1 MKPDSNIPDA
11 IREIDMESML
21 QEWQTS
27 RTNRETYTNDFPSLD
42 NLVDG
47 VPLHHAKGAPYVG
60 DTTIAGLVRQIPRN
74 SLQQLPMFGVLING
88 TKNSIRAALG
98 SFFVR
103 NNILNEDTFGKGLL
117 STLQMGTEQ
126 AITHGYATFMTATGE
141 FLDDFGT
148 TMRLMHYADVDPE
161 PGIQDFNEAGFFYAV
176 ANLTKSRVRKIRDAA
191 AENPN
196 TSWYVAAL
204 DRLLEMTPETKN
216 NYSIYQSDPQK
227 KAQQEYIAKTY
238 QFVTKYDVGRKGKFC
253 VFCPQLEDTPLRVIK
268 NKSKFGYPRIL
279 GLVIDPAPLT
289 PFGLSRVRLA
299 SPNQNLANIYYQNIA
314 SMLLLNSKPP
324 VLKRGRFTKPVQLV
338 QGAVW
343 EALDQN
349 ATAELKSMDN
359 GALAQFKPM
368 MEFLSSQI
376 QNIMGAPYSAVNN
389 GSNFSKTGPGV
400 KQQTQVQDVITNQIT
415 NILENFLRQYVLVA
429 LDTFIAEQTIE
440 NNIDPA
446 TGERIP
452 NETTLVVDDECKN
465 AINRISEQQFKPTPE
480 QPEFLPPIG
489 DDNKITV
496 DWNEFYDSVETWTV
510 EIELSIGKQEME
522 EKQRADLQDT
532 LVTLLQNDDG
542 TDPELRQK
550 IKLILDMLL
559 EKSVPGAKRLAITPP
574 VQLPTGNPQ
583 LGITDPAASP
593 VPAPVAGQ

>member
-1 MKPDSNIPDA
+1 MEENQAVPE
-11 IREIDMESML
+11 EIKEVDMESMI
-21 QEWQTS
+21 QEWETS
-27 RTNRETYTNDFPSLD
+27 RTNRETYTIDFPSLD

-47 VPLHHAKGAPYVG
+47 VPLNHTKGAPYVG

-74 SLQQLPMFGVLING
+74 SLQQLPIFGVSING

-103 NNILNEDTFGKGLL
+103 HNVLNEDTFGKGLL
-117 STLQMGTEQ
+117 STLQMGAEQ
-126 AITHGYATFMTATGE
+126 AITHGYAPFMTVTSE
-141 FLDDFGT
+141 LLDDFGT
-148 TMRLMHYADVDPE
+148 TMRLMHYTDVDPE
-161 PGIQDFNEAGFFYAV
+161 PGIQDFNESGFFYVV

-191 AENPN
+191 KQNPN
-196 TSWYVAAL
+196 TSWYVDAL
-204 DRLLEMTPETKN
+204 DRLLEMTPETK

-238 QFVTKYDVGRKGKFC
+238 QFVTKYDVGRGGKFC
-253 VFCPQLEDTPLRVIK
+253 TFCPQLAETPLRCIK
-268 NKSKFGYPRIL
+268 NKSKFGYPRVQ

-299 SPNQNLANIYYQNIA
+299 SPNQNLANIYYQSIA
-314 SMLLLNSKPP
+314 SMLLLNAKPP
-324 VLKRGRFTKPVQLV
+324 VLKRGRFTKPVQLK
-338 QGAVW
+338 QGAIW

-359 GALAQFKPM
+359 GALAQFTPM
-368 MEFLSSQI
+368 MKFLASQI

-389 GSNFSKTGPGV
+389 GGDFSKTGPGV
-400 KQQTQVQDVITNQIT
+400 KQQDRVQDLTTNQIT

-429 LDTFIAEQTIE
+429 LDTFIAEQIIE
-440 NNIDPA
+440 NNVDPE
-446 TGERIP
+446 TGEKIP
-452 NETTLVVDDECKN
+452 NESNLTLDDEAKN
-465 AINRISEQQFKPTPE
+465 AINRIAEQQFKPTPE
-480 QPEFLPPIG
+480 QPEFLPPVG

-496 DWNEFYDSVETWTV
+496 DWNDFYDSIETWTV

-542 TDPELRQK
+542 SDPELRQRAK
-550 IKLILDMLL
+550 MIMDMIL
-559 EKSVPGAKRLAITPP
+559 EKSVPQAKRMAIAPPVALPTGDPQMGITPP
-574 VQLPTGNPQ
+574 
-583 LGITDPAASP
+583 A
-593 VPAPVAGQ
+593 PAPVAGQ

>member
-1 MKPDSNIPDA
+1 MEENKSIPEAIQEVDIDSMI
-11 IREIDMESML
+11 
-21 QEWQTS
+21 QEWETS
-27 RTNRETYTNDFPSLD
+27 RTNRETYTIDFPSLD

-47 VPLHHAKGAPYVG
+47 VPLQHQKGAPYVG

-74 SLQQLPMFGVLING
+74 SLQQLPIFGVAING
-88 TKNSIRAALG
+88 TKNSIRAALA

-103 NNILNEDTFGKGLL
+103 HNVLNEDTFGKGLL

-126 AITHGYATFMTATGE
+126 AITHGYAPFMTVTQE
-141 FLDDFGT
+141 VLDDFGT
-148 TMRLMHYADVDPE
+148 TMRLMHYTDVDPE
-161 PGIQDFNEAGFFYAV
+161 PGIQDFNEAGYFYVV

-191 AENPN
+191 MQNPN
-196 TSWYVAAL
+196 TSWYVDAL
-204 DRLLEMTPETKN
+204 NRLLEIQPETK

-238 QFVTKYDVGRKGKFC
+238 QFVTKYEVGRGGEFC
-253 VFCPQLEDTPLRVIK
+253 TFCPQLPDTALRCIK
-268 NKSKFGYPRIL
+268 NKSKFGYPRVQ

-299 SPNQNLANIYYQNIA
+299 SPNQNLANIYYQSIA
-314 SMLLLNSKPP
+314 SMLLLNAKPP
-324 VLKRGRFTKPVQLV
+324 VLKRGRFTKPVQLK

-359 GALAQFKPM
+359 GALAQFTPM
-368 MEFLSSQI
+368 MKFLASQI
-376 QNIMGAPYSAVNN
+376 QNIMGSPFSAVNN
-389 GSNFSKTGPGV
+389 GADFSKTGPGV
-400 KQQTQVQDVITNQIT
+400 KQQNEVQDLTTNQIT

-429 LDTFIAEQTIE
+429 LDTFIAEQTVE
-440 NNIDPA
+440 NNVDPE
-446 TGERIP
+446 TGEKIP
-452 NETTLVVDDECKN
+452 NESNLTVDDECKN
-465 AINRISEQQFKPTPE
+465 AINRIAEQQFKPTEE
-480 QPEFLPPIG
+480 QPEFVPPIG

-496 DWNEFYDSVETWTV
+496 DWNYFYDSIETWTV

-542 TDPELRQK
+542 TDPELRQRAK
-550 IKLILDMLL
+550 MIMDMIL
-559 EKSVPGAKRLAITPP
+559 EKSVPQAKRMAIAPP
-574 VQLPTGNPQ
+574 VALPTGNPQ
-583 LGITDPAASP
+583 VGTTEP
-593 VPAPVAGQ
+593 VAPVAGQ

>member
-1 MKPDSNIPDA
+1 MEPERAIPEGITQVD
-11 IREIDMESML
+11 ITEL
-21 QEWQTS
+21 TQEWETS
-27 RTNRETYTNDFPSLD
+27 RTNRESYTNDFQSLD

-47 VPLHHAKGAPYVG
+47 VPLNHNPKAPYVG

-74 SLQQLPMFGVLING
+74 SLQQLPVFSVALNG
-88 TKNSIRAALG
+88 TKNSIRAHLG
-98 SFFVR
+98 SFFLRKYVF
-103 NNILNEDTFGKGLL
+103 NEDTFGKGLL
-117 STLQMGTEQ
+117 STMQMGTEK
-126 AITHGYATFMTATGE
+126 AITHGYATFMTVTGMMM
-141 FLDDFGT
+141 DDFGT
-148 TMRLMHYADVDPE
+148 SMRQMHYSDVDPE
-161 PGIQDFNEAGFFYAV
+161 PGIQDFNESGFFYVV
-176 ANLTKSRVRKIRDAA
+176 ANLTKSRVRKIRNAA
-191 AENPN
+191 AKNPN
-196 TSWYVAAL
+196 SSWYVAAL
-204 DRLLEMTPETKN
+204 DQLLEIQPETK

-227 KAQQEYIAKTY
+227 KAQAEYIANTY
-238 QFVTKYDVGRKGKFC
+238 QFVTKYEVGKGGMFC
-253 VFCPQLEDTPLRVIK
+253 TFCPQLPDTALRCIP
-268 NKSKFGYPRIL
+268 NKSKFGYPRVL

-324 VLKRGRFTKPVQLV
+324 VLKRGRFTKPVQLK

-349 ATAELKSMDN
+349 AKAELISMDN

-415 NILENFLRQYVLVA
+415 NIIENFLRQYSLVA
-429 LDTFIAEQTIE
+429 LDTLIAEQTIE
-440 NNIDPA
+440 NNIDVE
-446 TGERIP
+446 TGEKIP
-452 NETTLVVDDECKN
+452 NESVIIVDDECKN
-465 AINRISEQQFKPTPE
+465 AINRV
-480 QPEFLPPIG
+480 QPGTIG

-496 DWNEFYDSVETWTV
+496 DWNDYYDAVETWTV

-542 TDPELRQK
+542 TDPELRQRAK
-550 IKLILDMLL
+550 EIMDMIL
-559 EKSVPGAKRLAITPP
+559 EKTVPSSKRLNLAPATSVPLIPDSGQP
-574 VQLPTGNPQ
+574 VESVPT
-583 LGITDPAASP
+583 
-593 VPAPVAGQ
+593 PAPNVGG